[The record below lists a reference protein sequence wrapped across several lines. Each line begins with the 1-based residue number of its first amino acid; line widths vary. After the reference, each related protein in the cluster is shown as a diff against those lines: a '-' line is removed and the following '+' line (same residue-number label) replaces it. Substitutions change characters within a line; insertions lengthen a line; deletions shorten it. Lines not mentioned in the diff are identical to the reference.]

1 MAFYLDEIIE
11 KYEGAA
17 FMCQYGRYLNMVA
30 VALVEYAYEN
40 LKFKKGSATYWQAI
54 QEAERIL
61 GNYIDEY
68 WDYYFS
74 FLDKKEKTFLI
85 SEEVKPRISDDA
97 ISAIYMCFLNRDI
110 LYKAL
115 ILILM

>member
-85 SEEVKPRISDDA
+85 CNLRLERMQRTLSATISG
-97 ISAIYMCFLNRDI
+97 IKIWQRMY
-110 LYKAL
+110 
-115 ILILM
+115 